1 MAVGI
6 GCAIHINDSLLRPGL
21 ELLDDVAEPT
31 DPAAALSF
39 RRWGIGIALLDVA
52 WEDISTNNTLVLYVE
67 RERERRQEETKSHN
81 PPKL

>member
-21 ELLDDVAEPT
+21 ELLDDVADPT

-52 WEDISTNNTLVLYVE
+52 WEDMVTKQTTLWLLYVE
-67 RERERRQEETKSHN
+67 RERDRQ
-81 PPKL
+81 